1 MKDLLYD
8 KRIIFLAVIIVLS
21 LAVIFIKGIN
31 YGIEFEGGVRIP
43 ITFDKDLTP
52 SQMEE
57 VVNILKTR
65 VSKFGLSQ
73 VVVRPIPSREV
84 QIELAKG
91 DESSIKQIEK
101 ILQQQGKFE
110 AIINNKVAITG
121 KDILTGSIGEG
132 RITPVSRDTYK
143 WEVDFAVTEDGAS
156 KFAAVAY
163 GQANKPVYMFLDRPE
178 SALILLEPRHFE
190 GEDISISDVLP
201 LIADMNNVE
210 GSDVK
215 IMIIDDWDTKK
226 GLVMDEIYGEAN
238 ANFTNE
244 TVSNS
249 SKLVIVSQTASY
261 LDDLKNITH
270 NVKTLSDE
278 DLSPQFSINHKT
290 NELTLSR
297 WKAVGLLSA
306 PILSEGLA
314 KGTPSRL
321 VSVSGTS
328 DSVKEA
334 QNNAKEIRSILSGGR
349 LPVNAI
355 IGSTISV
362 PAPLGEQFLH
372 MSLVGAVAAFI
383 LIILFVTFRY
393 REPKLFLPIIVVSI
407 AEIIILVAII
417 GGFGTIDFAA
427 MAGIIAAMGVSL
439 DAQIIITDEIF
450 RKGEQ
455 KISREEI
462 HERVKSAFYII
473 TRNVVIAVIAMLP
486 LFFSGIVEIVG
497 FATSTILGAVLG
509 LVISRPAYAAI
520 VEQLEL
526 D

>member
-8 KRIIFLAVIIVLS
+8 KRILFLA
-21 LAVIFIKGIN
+21 AVILISLLIIFVKGIN

-43 ITFDKDLTP
+43 ITFDKDLSP
-52 SQMEE
+52 SQMDDI
-57 VVNILKTR
+57 VNILKTR

-73 VVVRPIPSREV
+73 VVVRPLPPREV

-91 DESSIKQIEK
+91 DETSIKQVEK

-110 AIINNKVAITG
+110 AIINGKVAITG
-121 KDILTGSIGEG
+121 KDILPGSIGEG
-132 RITPVSRDTYK
+132 RISPLSRDAYR
-143 WEVDFAVTEDGAS
+143 WEVDFAVTEEGAS

-178 SALILLEPRHFE
+178 SALILLEPRHFQK
-190 GEDISISDVLP
+190 DISISEVLP
-201 LIADMNNVE
+201 LIADLNNIE
-210 GSDVK
+210 GSDIKV
-215 IMIIDDWDTKK
+215 IIIDDWEVKKPLVLKELYGDNGANMTNATK
-226 GLVMDEIYGEAN
+226 V
-238 ANFTNE
+238 
-244 TVSNS
+244 
-249 SKLVIVSQTASY
+249 VIASQTSSY
-261 LDDLKNITH
+261 LDDLKNLTS
-270 NVKTLSDE
+270 NVKELPDDE
-278 DLSPQFSINHKT
+278 LAPVITFNAKT
-290 NELTLSR
+290 NGLALSR
-297 WKAVGLLSA
+297 WKAMGLLSA

-328 DSVKEA
+328 QTVKQAEL
-334 QNNAKEIRSILSGGR
+334 NAKEIRSVLSGGR

-355 IGSTISV
+355 VGSTISV
-362 PAPLGEQFLH
+362 PAPLGAQFLH
-372 MSLVGAVAAFI
+372 MSLVGAAAAF
-383 LIILFVTFRY
+383 LMIILFVTLRY

-450 RKGEQ
+450 RRGEHG
-455 KISREEI
+455 ISKEEI

-473 TRNVVIAVIAMLP
+473 TRNVVIAVVAMLP

-497 FATSTILGAVLG
+497 FATSTILGALLG
-509 LVISRPAYAAI
+509 LAISRPAYAAI
-520 VEQLEL
+520 VERL
-526 D
+526 DIS